1 MEEFVFDNRIF
12 NALAEVTGE
21 ADRSLNNIFIF
32 CNKGETPEYFATDGH
47 CALKIIEKEPEF
59 NFSDDFVLAL
69 PDVLKKII
77 KYNKNEENQELN
89 KTRVFFDEERQKIEI
104 FNDVYMEI
112 SFALI
117 EPKFDKMPD
126 VFGGEMIEQKAFTFN
141 PTIVERIN
149 KALKKL
155 GFKSMTTFGLS
166 DMKLTGCRENEN
178 FIVEFVIMGGRGET
192 DEKQ

>member
-1 MEEFVFDNRIF
+1 MYFMTFDEMPRKPIGVLETEEGRLRIYQINTKEEAKMF
-12 NALAEVTGE
+12 YSGTLAHDVT
-21 ADRSLNNIFIF
+21 
-32 CNKGETPEYFATDGH
+32 
-47 CALKIIEKEPEF
+47 
-59 NFSDDFVLAL
+59 
-69 PDVLKKII
+69 DVLKKII